1 MKQKVKANPLTMFLV
16 KDINKLEHSATTQYK
31 FNRFW
36 SAIWFISLIAI
47 PFLPKLYDHNIGTL
61 LVLEVSLWANFAT
74 HFSGMSSAIAGMNT
88 TKTVDNVANSVDDVS
103 DDVDNIQDT
112 LSHVFNPSDIM

>member
-16 KDINKLEHSATTQYK
+16 RDIGNLEHSAVTQYK

-36 SAIWFISLIAI
+36 SAIWFVSLVSI
-47 PFLPKLYDHNIGTL
+47 PFIPKLYDYNIGTM

-88 TKTVDNVANSVDDVS
+88 TKTVDNVADTVDDVS
-103 DDVDNIQDT
+103 DDVDDIQET
-112 LSHVFNPSDIM
+112 LSHVFTPSDIM